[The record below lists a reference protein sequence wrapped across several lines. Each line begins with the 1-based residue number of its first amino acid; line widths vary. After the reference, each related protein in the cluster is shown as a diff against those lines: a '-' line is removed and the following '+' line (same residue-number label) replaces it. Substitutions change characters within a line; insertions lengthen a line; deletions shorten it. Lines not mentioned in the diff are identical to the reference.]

1 MNPYP
6 SFQLPDALK
15 PFLSEPE
22 SAQTMRRHW
31 LHECERVQKSWLR
44 NARGLFAHYDA
55 MLREGQNLQDSML
68 AHYFDWVKGWTG
80 AGAGPTPSVK
90 PAVEA
95 AAEPVTPVT
104 AIPPEDDLTCI
115 QGVGKVVQHRLNK
128 VGVFSFQQIA
138 TWTDTEIAYIEN
150 NVLGSRFSGRVRRER
165 WQAQARELM
174 TIN

>member
-6 SFQLPDALK
+6 SFQFPDALK

-22 SAQTMRRHW
+22 SAQAMRRHW
-31 LHECERVQKSWLR
+31 LQEYERVQKSWLR
-44 NARGLFAHYDA
+44 STRGLFAHYDA

-68 AHYFDWVKGWTG
+68 AQYFDWVKGWTG
-80 AGAGPTPSVK
+80 AGAGPAASVK

-95 AAEPVTPVT
+95 SAEPVAPLT
-104 AIPPEDDLTCI
+104 AIPPEDDLTRI

-138 TWTDTEIAYIEN
+138 AWTDTEIAYIEN